1 MGEMIHAIIY
11 PYDVQSAPL
20 VRHKDLLD
28 GIDIVSVVS
37 PYSFGLCGRDAG
49 EADKG
54 GNTGIVVE
62 EEFSKA
68 LTFCD
73 TVIFTE
79 TEMEFEFEKLVYP
92 KIQEAVR
99 NDKNIILLR
108 NVDKK
113 TYDDLDEL
121 CNTYNVKFRYCHTKV
136 WIKEELEPKDLR
148 AHVIHNI
155 DTPVVFVLGDGERT
169 CKFETQLVLRKFFKD
184 QGYKVSQIGSRAYC
198 ELLGFHSIPTFMFEP
213 RYEMEKIY
221 LFNQFIK
228 KIELTEKPD
237 VILIGIPGAIMSL
250 NGSNATNCG
259 ITAYEISNAVSSDVA
274 LFCMYYSNWSTEYY
288 KELQQVVKHKLGF
301 DVQNF
306 VLSNTK
312 LDWMGINEGKNKLKF
327 FTINNSKVE
336 SQSKEL
342 NANEIPAYNIYDKE
356 DAEELCGNVL
366 DKLASYAEIE
376 YF

>member
-1 MGEMIHAIIY
+1 M
-11 PYDVQSAPL
+11 
-20 VRHKDLLD
+20 
-28 GIDIVSVVS
+28 
-37 PYSFGLCGRDAG
+37 
-49 EADKG
+49 
-54 GNTGIVVE
+54 
-62 EEFSKA
+62 
-68 LTFCD
+68 
-73 TVIFTE
+73 
-79 TEMEFEFEKLVYP
+79 
-92 KIQEAVR
+92 
-99 NDKNIILLR
+99 
-108 NVDKK
+108 
-113 TYDDLDEL
+113 
-121 CNTYNVKFRYCHTKV
+121 
-136 WIKEELEPKDLR
+136 
-148 AHVIHNI
+148 
-155 DTPVVFVLGDGERT
+155 GDGERT